1 MPNSPYPKQMEVE
14 SMSKLTM
21 KNKQA
26 LAGWMFVMPWL
37 VGLVLFFIQPVA
49 NFLIYSFNQ
58 FNMGQGGYSLSPLS
72 NPFQHYI
79 DAWTADVIYPV
90 RFVEAFEHFLYA
102 VPIIVVFSLFCAI
115 LLNQDFKGRGLM
127 RAVFFLP
134 VITTSGVFGLI
145 TTRGMSMGGAEATAT
160 TDSTMFDITLL
171 TDFLIESGIP
181 STLVE
186 SLSSAVSNVAGLIWN
201 SGVQILIFLIGLL
214 AIPESYY
221 EAAKVEGA
229 TGWET
234 FWKIT
239 FPVVSPF
246 ILANLVYTLITE
258 CMATSNGVILYVTD
272 LVERYRYDTASAMM
286 WMYFLATL
294 IVVAIIYG
302 IGSKLMVSSR

>member
-1 MPNSPYPKQMEVE
+1 MR
-14 SMSKLTM
+14 KLTL
-21 KNKQA
+21 KTKQSI
-26 LAGWMFVMPWL
+26 AGWLFVTPWL
-37 VGLVLFFIQPVA
+37 IGLLVFFIQPVA
-49 NFLIYSFNQ
+49 NFLVWSFYRYENVP
-58 FNMGQGGYSLSPLS
+58 GGGHELLPLESPFL
-72 NPFQHYI
+72 NYI
-79 DAWTADVIYPV
+79 EAWTKDVNYPPK
-90 RFVEAFEHFLYA
+90 FTGAFEHFLYA

-115 LLNQDFKGRGLM
+115 LLNQDFKGRGFM

-145 TTRGMSMGGAEATAT
+145 TTRGMSLAQVEAAT
-160 TDSTMFDITLL
+160 SSESAMFDVSLL
-171 TDFLIESGIP
+171 TEFLIESGIP
-181 STLVE
+181 AKLVE
-186 SLSSAVSNVAGLIWN
+186 TLSGAVSNVASLIWN

-246 ILANLVYTLITE
+246 ILANTVYTFITE
-258 CMATSNGVILYVTD
+258 CMSTSNGVIIYVSELSGKFLYS
-272 LVERYRYDTASAMM
+272 EASAMM
-286 WMYFLATL
+286 WMYFLAML
-294 IVVAIIYG
+294 VIVAAIFG

>member
-1 MPNSPYPKQMEVE
+1 
-14 SMSKLTM
+14 MSKLNM
-21 KNKQA
+21 KQKQS
-26 LAGWMFVMPWL
+26 LAGWAFVTPW
-37 VGLVLFFIQPVA
+37 VIGLIFFFIQPVT
-49 NFLIYSFNQ
+49 NFLIYSFYT
-58 FNMGQGGYSLSPLS
+58 FKMGQGGYTLEPLD
-72 NPFQHYI
+72 NPFKHYI
-79 DAWTADVIYPV
+79 DAWTSDVNYAPS
-90 RFVEAFEHFLYA
+90 FVGAFKHFLYA

-115 LLNQDFKGRGLM
+115 LLNQDFKGRGFM

-145 TTRGMSMGGAEATAT
+145 TTRGMSMAGVESANTTEAAT
-160 TDSTMFDITLL
+160 FDVTLL

-181 STLVE
+181 ASIVE
-186 SLSSAVSNVAGLIWN
+186 ALSGAVSNVAGLIWN

-214 AIPESYY
+214 SIPESYY

-246 ILANLVYTLITE
+246 ILANFVYTFITE
-258 CMATSNGVILYVTD
+258 CMSTSNGVILYVSQ
-272 LVERYRYDTASAMM
+272 LSGSFRYSEASAMM
-286 WMYFLATL
+286 WMYFLTMVV
-294 IVVAIIYG
+294 IVAMIFV

>member
-1 MPNSPYPKQMEVE
+1 
-14 SMSKLTM
+14 MSKLSM
-21 KNKQA
+21 KKKQA
-26 LAGWMFVMPWL
+26 LAGWMFVLPWL
-37 VGLVLFFIQPVA
+37 IGLILFFIQPVV
-49 NFLIYSFNQ
+49 NFLIYSFYD
-58 FNMGQGGYSLSPLS
+58 FTMGQGGYTLEPIDSP
-72 NPFQHYI
+72 FKHYI
-79 DAWTADVIYPV
+79 DAWTADVNYPI
-90 RFVEAFEHFLYA
+90 RFVGAFEHFLYA

-115 LLNQDFKGRGLM
+115 LLNQDFKGRGFM
-127 RAVFFLP
+127 RAIFFLP

-145 TTRGMSMGGAEATAT
+145 TTRGMSLAGVEAAAT
-160 TDSTMFDITLL
+160 STDASMFDVTLL

-181 STLVE
+181 ATLVE
-186 SLSSAVSNVAGLIWN
+186 TLSGAVSNVAGLIWN

-246 ILANLVYTLITE
+246 ILANLVYTFITE
-258 CMATSNGVILYVTD
+258 CMSTSNGVILYVSD
-272 LVERYRYDTASAMM
+272 LAGGFHYSEASAMM
-286 WMYFLATL
+286 WMYFLAML
-294 IVVAIIYG
+294 VIVAAVFG

>member
-1 MPNSPYPKQMEVE
+1 MK
-14 SMSKLTM
+14 KLTL
-21 KNKQA
+21 KTKQSI
-26 LAGWMFVMPWL
+26 AGWLFVTPWL
-37 VGLVLFFIQPVA
+37 IGLLVFFIQPVS
-49 NFLIYSFNQ
+49 NFLIWSFFKYQNVV
-58 FNMGQGGYSLSPLS
+58 GGGYELQSLDH
-72 NPFQHYI
+72 PFQNYI
-79 DAWTADVIYPV
+79 NAWRDDVDYPP
-90 RFVEAFEHFLYA
+90 RFTGAFEHFLYA

-115 LLNQDFKGRGLM
+115 LLNQNFKGRAFM

-145 TTRGMSMGGAEATAT
+145 TTRGMSLAQVEAATT
-160 TDSTMFDITLL
+160 TDSAMFDVSLL
-171 TDFLIESGIP
+171 TEFLIESGIP
-181 STLVE
+181 AKLVE
-186 SLSSAVSNVAGLIWN
+186 SLSGAVSNVASLIWN

-246 ILANLVYTLITE
+246 ILANTIYTFITE
-258 CMATSNGVILYVTD
+258 CMSTSNGVITYVSE
-272 LVERYRYDTASAMM
+272 LSGNFHYSEASAMM
-286 WMYFLATL
+286 WMYFMAMLV
-294 IVVAIIYG
+294 IVAAIFG